1 MQRSLQNVPLV
12 GTNPPRLTLSWLER
26 VQIRLGLL
34 PSPAKLPSYAPLPP
48 LASSERS
55 VKILQLERHLRSH
68 GGLRLAAAWLVD
80 LSHELAVVQGENAEM
95 EGVLHFKREWQ
106 AYLEKHP
113 EVKRH
118 EPFK

>member
-1 MQRSLQNVPLV
+1 
-12 GTNPPRLTLSWLER
+12 
-26 VQIRLGLL
+26 
-34 PSPAKLPSYAPLPP
+34 
-48 LASSERS
+48 
-55 VKILQLERHLRSH
+55 
-68 GGLRLAAAWLVD
+68 LAAAWLVD